1 SQSTVDF
8 SVAYS
13 GIKNLKLYASVQNA
27 GDKQPPF
34 DASVGYYDGTQY
46 DLRGRY
52 VRAGVEYK
60 FK

>member
-1 SQSTVDF
+1 
-8 SVAYS
+8 VAYS

-27 GDKQPPF
+27 GDEQPPF